1 LSFGK
6 PSVNDFSYNP
16 DLFKDENDAVSAA
29 NKVTIDW
36 QARPF
41 EDKYGKQYMLRVDNN
56 QIYDYESVIQALRIP
71 GVRPVLLGKLVKTRD
86 GNFEIVRDKV

>member
-1 LSFGK
+1 MSFGN
-6 PSVNDFSYNP
+6 PSATDFSYNP
-16 DLFKDENDAVSAA
+16 SLFKDENDSVAAA

-41 EDKYGKQYMLRVDNN
+41 TDKYGKQYMLRVDTN
-56 QIYDYESVIQALRIP
+56 QIYDYESVLQALRIP
-71 GVRPVLLGKLVKTRD
+71 GVRPVLLGKLVKTRE